1 MDTTVT
7 EYLKSD
13 MAYLADL
20 FDAGITGAMSSWNGV
35 DGRESARRFTPA
47 VYAPTL
53 VGATIGVLSAFLGEK
68 GPRSTHRIVM
78 SGLAGSALGFGGGA
92 AWISRS
98 LVRAAARGAVKK
110 MDNVRDARWLE
121 KHPIDYA

>member
-1 MDTTVT
+1 MDTSVT

-13 MAYLADL
+13 MAYLGDL
-20 FDAGITGAMSSWNGV
+20 LGAGIAGAKSSWNGG
-35 DGRESARRFTPA
+35 DGSGLARRLKPA

-53 VGATIGVLSAFLGEK
+53 VGTTIGVLSALFRERGS
-68 GPRSTHRIVM
+68 RSAHRIVM
-78 SGLAGSALGFGGGA
+78 RGLAGGALGFGGGV

-98 LVRAAARGAVKK
+98 QARAAARGAVKNIN
-110 MDNVRDARWLE
+110 NVRDAHWLQ